1 MKALSFILVLIK
13 LWTLISCT
21 KASFFVSQWIFFE
34 KIGLLE
40 KLKFPMKFV
49 KVFNKKKTYY
59 DDDSVD
65 VDSNDSNEDPELKL
79 E

>member
-1 MKALSFILVLIK
+1 MMKL
-13 LWTLISCT
+13 T
-21 KASFFVSQWIFFE
+21 
-34 KIGLLE
+34 
-40 KLKFPMKFV
+40 
-49 KVFNKKKTYY
+49 KTYY

>member
-1 MKALSFILVLIK
+1 MKL
-13 LWTLISCT
+13 T
-21 KASFFVSQWIFFE
+21 KVS
-34 KIGLLE
+34 
-40 KLKFPMKFV
+40 
-49 KVFNKKKTYY
+49 NKKKTYY

>member
-1 MKALSFILVLIK
+1 MKL
-13 LWTLISCT
+13 T
-21 KASFFVSQWIFFE
+21 
-34 KIGLLE
+34 
-40 KLKFPMKFV
+40 
-49 KVFNKKKTYY
+49 KTYY